1 MEAASSHNW
10 PRDFQFGWMG
20 DWRVTGT
27 KGELRMVSCGRIGPF
42 MLEGGDTFKW
52 KLTEYH

>member
-27 KGELRMVSCGRIGPF
+27 NGELRMVSCGRIGPF